1 MDTFYLHMDGMAM
14 MDRSLEASTSYSTP
28 RDVILITTAH
38 TVNNSKSDCTAM
50 PVCSAPTDEV
60 LLHELTNKAWFRFQ
74 ILPHKFT
81 MQNSY
86 FPSHQNVGIYMEY

>member
-38 TVNNSKSDCTAM
+38 TVNNSKSDCTTM

-60 LLHELTNKAWFRFQ
+60 LLHELTGFQ
-74 ILPHKFT
+74 ILPPKFT

-86 FPSHQNVGIYMEY
+86 SPSNQNVGIYMEY